1 MAAVLSPDLIEAR
14 FYEDE
19 HRRVRAGLAALQQTV
34 AEAGRLG
41 RLDAVERLTRIVIW
55 LRRDLLPHAAWEE
68 AWLYPRLDRETG
80 SAWTTSALRFEHQQI
95 RELATR
101 LDGEFD
107 QLNGH
112 WNQGVVVEFV
122 AALARLEALVTAHL
136 AQEDRFV
143 LPLLDEPIHASQLQV
158 GTEP

>member
-1 MAAVLSPDLIEAR
+1 MTAVLSPDLIEAR
-14 FYEDE
+14 FFEDE
-19 HRRVRAGLAALQQTV
+19 HRRIRSGLAMLEQTV
-34 AEAGRLG
+34 AEADRLG

-101 LDGEFD
+101 LDQEFD
-107 QLNGH
+107 QLNEH
-112 WNQGVVVEFV
+112 WNQRIVIELV
-122 AALARLEALVTAHL
+122 AALARLEALIKAHL

-143 LPLLDEPIHASQLQV
+143 LPLLDESMHARESTG
-158 GTEP
+158 GTRS